1 MIKRLFVSGYRS
13 YELGIFSED
22 DDKLFF
28 MKEFLKASLSQYI
41 QNGLEWVITSG
52 QLGIELWTAEIVEEL
67 RDEYPNLQLG
77 LLLPYQEYGNSWN
90 EKNQLLLQKAIEQAD
105 YMNYTSHEPYKHG
118 GQLSGNA
125 QFILNNTDGLLLI
138 YDNEYEGKSSYL
150 YEQVKA
156 HQEAH
161 DYLLD
166 QIYMDDLQSFVAD
179 YQERN

>member
-1 MIKRLFVSGYRS
+1 MSRI
-13 YELGIFSED
+13 
-22 DDKLFF
+22 
-28 MKEFLKASLSQYI
+28 
-41 QNGLEWVITSG
+41 NT
-52 QLGIELWTAEIVEEL
+52 
-67 RDEYPNLQLG
+67 
-77 LLLPYQEYGNSWN
+77 
-90 EKNQLLLQKAIEQAD
+90 
-105 YMNYTSHEPYKHG
+105 G

>member
-28 MKEFLKASLSQYI
+28 VKEFLKASLSQYI

-67 RDEYPNLQLG
+67 REEYPNLQLG

-118 GQLSGNA
+118 GN
-125 QFILNNTDGLLLI
+125 
-138 YDNEYEGKSSYL
+138 
-150 YEQVKA
+150 
-156 HQEAH
+156 
-161 DYLLD
+161 
-166 QIYMDDLQSFVAD
+166 
-179 YQERN
+179 

>member
-28 MKEFLKASLSQYI
+28 VKEFLKASLSQYI
-41 QNGLEWVITSG
+41 QNGVEWVITSG

-118 GQLSGNA
+118 GQLSRNA

-166 QIYMDDLQSFVAD
+166 QIYMDDLQSFVVD